1 MVPNGSLTAVLVQ
14 AARVAGWLDH
24 GSRRGPAAQGLQPGN
39 LYRFGPPH
47 GTMLVSFPTK
57 VFGSDTADPSHG
69 DSCSMPGR
77 ALVPRTEGGPVGGGG
92 VLRLERR
99 QHVVGACRRPCR
111 QPPVPERPA
120 VASDSTVAVRA
131 STEQKN
137 INTRRQGVRGT
148 QHTQNQE
155 FVRPREPGPVSGCGT
170 VCINAGAPPK
180 RQCSR
185 YLRHPGRLFARG
197 PLSPG
202 RHGYWLAFSGGTPGA
217 VPHSD
222 RHCCF
227 GLFEN

>member
-1 MVPNGSLTAVLVQ
+1 MVPNGSLTAVPVQ

-69 DSCSMPGR
+69 DSCSMSGR

-111 QPPVPERPA
+111 QRPVPERPA

-137 INTRRQGVRGT
+137 IKHTSPRCLWYPAYTEPRIRASPGTRSCIWMRNRVHQRWCAAEAPMQPLPPSPRQALRSRT
-148 QHTQNQE
+148 SK
-155 FVRPREPGPVSGCGT
+155 PRTARVLASFQ
-170 VCINAGAPPK
+170 
-180 RQCSR
+180 R
-185 YLRHPGRLFARG
+185 RHPGRRPSL
-197 PLSPG
+197 
-202 RHGYWLAFSGGTPGA
+202 
-217 VPHSD
+217 
-222 RHCCF
+222 
-227 GLFEN
+227 